1 MATTGNAAR
10 VCHVMVV
17 DDEEQIDEYIQEVLR
32 KRGYSSASFR
42 DPLRALDYFIENA
55 EKVDLVVSDIVMPEM
70 DGIQLARR
78 VAEIRENIPIILLS
92 GYSDRLVDGLSL
104 PNVKALLDKPV
115 LKIDLVQAVEGA
127 IQSRGHRKEANNIE
141 VAGLQTRQNSRP
153 KG

>member
-1 MATTGNAAR
+1 MATTGTAAR